1 MKFQGGGVV
10 KKSQSP
16 DFRSPEVGISEY
28 IRQGMIELVLPR
40 LHDKLKLDFHSLNL
54 LNQGVFGI
62 KIF

>member
-1 MKFQGGGVV
+1 M